1 MASASLVIAYHADD
15 VEVLA
20 WIYLIIRLWLSCL
33 VDDALA
39 DIGKHLSGNRIG
51 NRTVSWRLL
60 EADGIIQPRKVSRAG
75 DHLELLKI
83 ERLDLANQRI
93 LIL

>member
-1 MASASLVIAYHADD
+1 MAGASLIIANHTDD

-20 WIYLIIRLWLSCL
+20 WIHLVIRLRLSCL

-39 DIGKHLSGNRIG
+39 NIGKHLSGNCVG
-51 NRTVSWRLL
+51 DRTVSWRLL
-60 EADGIIQPRKVSRAG
+60 EADGVIQSREVSRAC

-83 ERLDLANQRI
+83 KRLDLANQRV